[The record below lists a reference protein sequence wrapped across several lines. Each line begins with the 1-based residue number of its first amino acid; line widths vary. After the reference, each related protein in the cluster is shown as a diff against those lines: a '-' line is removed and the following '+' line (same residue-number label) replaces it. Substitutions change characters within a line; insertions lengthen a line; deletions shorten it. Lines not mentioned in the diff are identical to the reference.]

1 MISGKMILFA
11 SDRFIMMTGVP
22 VPVGGFFAKS
32 ILLFFGIYVVYFVV
46 TYVELKRSVRSKA

>member
-1 MISGKMILFA
+1 MILFA